1 MERIV
6 QIHVEGVET
15 PYPVTTLMVCAQM
28 DVIRAGNQLINV
40 TSLAEMERMGKTVSR
55 IVAVTV

>member
-6 QIHVEGVET
+6 QIHVEDVET
-15 PYPVTTLMVCAQM
+15 PYPVHVTTLMVYAQL

-40 TSLAEMERMGKTVSR
+40 TSVCSS
-55 IVAVTV
+55 

>member
-6 QIHVEGVET
+6 QIHVEDVET
-15 PYPVTTLMVCAQM
+15 PHPVTALMVYAKM

-40 TSLAEMERMGKTVSR
+40 TSVCSS
-55 IVAVTV
+55 

>member
-40 TSLAEMERMGKTVSR
+40 TSVCSS
-55 IVAVTV
+55 

>member
-6 QIHVEGVET
+6 QIHVEGVEI

-40 TSLAEMERMGKTVSR
+40 TSVCSS
-55 IVAVTV
+55 